1 MRPDADATPTA
12 AAALAGPGGGDT
24 EGVGRLDM
32 TMIPL
37 KEGKSMRIEGGKTVK
52 STVVVFECSGYTAV
66 FIGFFFFF

>member
-12 AAALAGPGGGDT
+12 AAALAGPGPGGGDT

-37 KEGKSMRIEGGKTVK
+37 KEGKSMRIEGLVGWLV
-52 STVVVFECSGYTAV
+52 
-66 FIGFFFFF
+66 